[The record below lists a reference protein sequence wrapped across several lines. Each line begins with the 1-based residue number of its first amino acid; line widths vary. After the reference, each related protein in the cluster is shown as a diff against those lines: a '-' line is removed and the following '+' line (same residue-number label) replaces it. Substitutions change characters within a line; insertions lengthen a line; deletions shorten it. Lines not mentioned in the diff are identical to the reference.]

1 MEKAQGTKQEKM
13 IQKKVALMEKRE
25 KQLGVRVVVEF
36 TGHLDKPKLERFTQM
51 LSSVLVEHMEN
62 GGGGN

>member
-1 MEKAQGTKQEKM
+1 MGQAQGAKQEEM
-13 IQKKVALMEKRE
+13 IQKKMELLDKRE

-51 LSSVLVEHMEN
+51 LSSVLVEHLEN
-62 GGGGN
+62 GGCGN